1 MDKPLSTAPTSPGGS
16 RRPPQTR
23 QKLKDTCDMCS
34 ASKVKCSKEKPVCA
48 RCEKLGYP
56 CFYSPARRMGR
67 PHPPRKSVASAQ
79 RSSNPASP
87 ELSAR
92 SWVRSNDEAELR
104 PDGQRPAK
112 RRSIGSMGISSRQSE
127 VSSNDNNSENQSNN
141 STFQPSPRTDNLDF
155 QNFIL
160 PQDLHVNDLDDTGV
174 LSFDDDLSR
183 VSTNDM
189 DSLLFTPEEST
200 FQFQSTPKST
210 SNMNPYSMSLFK
222 ELEMPPNS
230 AATGLNA
237 SINND
242 NLFTPNVELDCAT
255 VAMGLLQKLNDLASL
270 CRSTATD
277 SPPPATDMFIKTI
290 TSSTKRI
297 STILVCPCSSKM
309 EVGLL
314 AAAVCAAILDVY
326 ELVLRKQS
334 QCDASSSKVNQ
345 TSSNG
350 ANAEE
355 SNDSNNPSRNTTM
368 RILEELPQMAN
379 LVIQFARRYSR
390 PGAVESSSANFLLPS
405 LASSL
410 KARLKSLTHEATNQ
424 WLVLS

>member
-1 MDKPLSTAPTSPGGS
+1 MTDKPLSATPTSPGSS

-48 RCEKLGYP
+48 RCDKLGYP

-67 PHPPRKSVASAQ
+67 PHPPRKSMSATQ
-79 RSSNPASP
+79 RPSNPASP
-87 ELSAR
+87 ELPGR

-104 PDGQRPAK
+104 PDSQRPAK
-112 RRSIGSMGISSRQSE
+112 RRSIGSIGISSRQSE
-127 VSSNDNNSENQSNN
+127 LSANDKSENQSTN
-141 STFQPSPRTDNLDF
+141 SAFQPSPRTESLDF
-155 QNFIL
+155 QNFVL
-160 PQDLHVNDLDDTGV
+160 PQDLHMSDLDDRGI
-174 LSFDDDLSR
+174 LSLDDELSR
-183 VSTNDM
+183 VSTHDM
-189 DSLLFTPEEST
+189 DSLLFPPEDST
-200 FQFQSTPKST
+200 FQFQPTPKST
-210 SNMNPYSMSLFK
+210 NNPTPFSMPLFNG
-222 ELEMPPNS
+222 LEMPPSGTSTGPN
-230 AATGLNA
+230 AT
-237 SINND
+237 INNED
-242 NLFTPNVELDCAT
+242 ILSATIELDCAT

-277 SPPPATDMFIKTI
+277 PPPPAADMFMKTI

-326 ELVLRKQS
+326 ELVLRQQS
-334 QCDASSSKVNQ
+334 QCDASSSSVNQ
-345 TSSNG
+345 MSSGG
-350 ANAEE
+350 ANAQEF
-355 SNDSNNPSRNTTM
+355 SDSNNPSRNTTM

-390 PGAVESSSANFLLPS
+390 PGSVEGSSANFLLPS

-410 KARLKSLTHEATNQ
+410 KARLKSLTHEATNR